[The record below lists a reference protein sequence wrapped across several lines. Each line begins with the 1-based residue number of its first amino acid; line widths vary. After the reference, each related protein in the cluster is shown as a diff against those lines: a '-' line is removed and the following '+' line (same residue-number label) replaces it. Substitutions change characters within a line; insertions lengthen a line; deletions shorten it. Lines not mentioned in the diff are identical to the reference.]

1 MPTAQVAVPSMHV
14 CTSVGMRGEVGHNQH
29 VRSWMDGVARL
40 RTSSGCGLQW
50 TGVSVSMRRSVVD
63 GMYDSHGY
71 AQESWA
77 RRAMAQPLE
86 HWPVEMKC
94 IR

>member
-14 CTSVGMRGEVGHNQH
+14 CTSVGMRGEVGHNRH
-29 VRSWMDGVARL
+29 VQSWMDGAARL

-63 GMYDSHGY
+63 DMYDSMGMRKSHGL
-71 AQESWA
+71 AEQWLKLLSTD
-77 RRAMAQPLE
+77 RLR
-86 HWPVEMKC
+86 
-94 IR
+94 